1 MTTMENAAEAYAG
14 ESQANRKYSIFSE
27 KADAE
32 GYKNVAK
39 LFRAASEAEAVHAK
53 RLLFLLQEVNS
64 TEDNLKKSVEGET
77 AEYTSMYPSFVE
89 GAQKEGNSE
98 AETVFTHA
106 MKAEEVHAA
115 NYEKALE
122 AVSKSEDLK
131 LEKVLLC
138 PVCGNIV
145 FDSAPETCPIC
156 GVPGRMYREIE

>member
-1 MTTMENAAEAYAG
+1 MAVKEDAAEAYAG

-39 LFRAASEAEAVHAK
+39 LFRAASAAEAVHAK
-53 RLLFLLQEVNS
+53 RLFFILQGVNS
-64 TEDNLKKSVEGET
+64 TEENLKKSIEGET
-77 AEYTSMYPSFVE
+77 DEYTSMYPSFVKE
-89 GAQKEGNSE
+89 AQKEGDSE

-115 NYEKALE
+115 NYKKALE

-131 LEKVLLC
+131 LKKVFLC

-145 FDSAPETCPIC
+145 FDSVPDTCPIC
-156 GVPGRMYREIE
+156 GVPGRMYKEIE